1 MCQRRKLDIARVKQ
15 DSCGLQDRLDSF
27 HTRKF
32 VRDAQC
38 SMLNNRS
45 LNKRAVWFWTRV

>member
-15 DSCGLQDRLDSF
+15 DSGSLQDRLSSF

-32 VRDAQC
+32 VRDAQY
-38 SMLNNRS
+38 SMLD
-45 LNKRAVWFWTRV
+45 LPI